1 MWTENFQMFKLDL
14 EMADKPEIKF
24 PTSTESDKK

>member
-1 MWTENFQMFKLDL
+1 MWTEDFQMFKLDL

-24 PTSTESDKK
+24 PTSTES